1 MRRQST
7 DQVAQGIRSLE
18 LLLAVAMFVVA
29 IPMHYPDEL
38 LPFLHI
44 EDPGSV
50 LGLERH
56 AIERVF
62 MLLPITYV
70 GFLFGMRAGLVAS
83 VLALAIMLPRAL
95 AISDYRS
102 DALVEVGGVIAAG
115 AVINVGFER
124 VRREQE
130 RRQEVLSRL
139 QAAQQQLQAQLEV
152 IQMSERQLA
161 AVNAISSIVSQ
172 SLELPDILNLA
183 ADKVMEVANLETIL
197 VFLIDE
203 ATDELV
209 LETYRGISEISAAS
223 VKRMKVGEGF
233 NGRVAQTG
241 EPLMVEDASQDPR
254 LTRAAVSQEGIQ
266 AQLIVPLKSKGKVL
280 GTLCVATRHSRRFP
294 AEEIDL
300 LCAGGNVIAIAVE
313 NARLYQEEHL
323 MAEQLRIS
331 EKNYRDLFESA
342 EDAIWVQNLDGE
354 IIMANEACVKL
365 TGYSREELVGMN
377 VEGFLSGEA
386 LQRTREVRRKL
397 LIGGMVN
404 RRYEG
409 EIRRKDGS
417 QASLSLS
424 ASLITG
430 DGQSRA
436 YQLIA
441 RDITEEKRM
450 QANLRFFLHQVTKA
464 QEEERKR
471 IARELHDETA
481 QELVAL
487 SRQLDSLTS
496 VPRKLSKQDLK
507 LLEEIQA
514 QVDKILEGVRRFSQD
529 LRPSVLDDLGLLP
542 ALEWLIS
549 DLEKHFDITIGM
561 AVMGAERRFSPEV
574 ELVLFRVAQEA
585 LRNVWKHSEAS
596 RAWVTLEFDHGK
608 TTLSVRDNG
617 KGFKAP
623 RNTADLTNVG
633 KLGLAGMEERVRLVG
648 GKLIL
653 ESKPGKGTTVT
664 VEVPA

>member
-1 MRRQST
+1 MRRQSP
-7 DQVAQGIRSLE
+7 DQMAQSIRSLE
-18 LLLAVAMFVVA
+18 LWVAVAMFVVA
-29 IPMHYPDEL
+29 IPAHYPEEL
-38 LPFLHI
+38 LPFLNI

-70 GFLFGMRAGLVAS
+70 GFLFGMRAGLAAAA
-83 VLALAIMLPRAL
+83 LALAIMLPRAL

-124 VRREQE
+124 LRREQE
-130 RRQEVLSRL
+130 RRQEILSRL
-139 QAAQQQLQAQLEV
+139 QAAQQQLQSQFQV

-172 SLELPDILNLA
+172 SLELQDILNLA
-183 ADKVMEVANLETIL
+183 ADKVIEVANLETIL
-197 VFLIDE
+197 IFLVDQ

-209 LETYRGISEISAAS
+209 LETYRGISEITAAS
-223 VKRMKVGEGF
+223 VKTMKVGEGF
-233 NGRVAQTG
+233 NGLVAQTG
-241 EPLMVEDASQDPR
+241 EPLVVEDASHDPR
-254 LTRAAVSQEGIQ
+254 LTRMAVSQEKIQ

-280 GTLCVATRHSRRFP
+280 GTFCVAARHPRRFA
-294 AEEIDL
+294 AEEIEL

-313 NARLYQEEHL
+313 NARLYQEERL
-323 MAEQLRIS
+323 MAAQLRIS

-342 EDAIWVQNLDGE
+342 EDAIWVQNLDGK
-354 IIMANEACVKL
+354 IIMANESCVKL
-365 TGYSREELVGMN
+365 TGYSRKELIGMN
-377 VEGFLSGEA
+377 VKDFLSGEA
-386 LQRTREVRRKL
+386 LQRTRQVRHRL
-397 LIGGMVN
+397 LRGQAVN

-409 EIRRKDGS
+409 QIKRKDGS

-424 ASLITG
+424 GSLITG
-430 DGQSRA
+430 DGQPKA

-441 RDITEEKRM
+441 RDITEEKRL
-450 QANLRFFLHQVTKA
+450 QENLRFYLHQVTKA

-471 IARELHDETA
+471 IARELHDDTA

-487 SRQLDSLTS
+487 SRQLDSFIS
-496 VPRKLSKQDLK
+496 GPGKLSKQDLQ
-507 LLEEIQA
+507 LLEGLQA

-529 LRPSVLDDLGLLP
+529 LRPSVIDDLGLLP

-549 DLEKHFDITIGM
+549 DLEKHFGITIGM
-561 AVMGAERRFSPEV
+561 AVLGAERRFSPEV
-574 ELVLFRVAQEA
+574 ELILFRVAQEA

-596 RAWVTLEFDHGK
+596 RAWATLEFGHGK
-608 TTLSVRDNG
+608 TTLSIRDNG
-617 KGFKAP
+617 KGFEVP
-623 RNTADLTNVG
+623 QNTADLANVG

-648 GKLIL
+648 GKLTL
-653 ESKPGKGTTVT
+653 ESELGKGTTVT
-664 VEVPA
+664 VEVPV